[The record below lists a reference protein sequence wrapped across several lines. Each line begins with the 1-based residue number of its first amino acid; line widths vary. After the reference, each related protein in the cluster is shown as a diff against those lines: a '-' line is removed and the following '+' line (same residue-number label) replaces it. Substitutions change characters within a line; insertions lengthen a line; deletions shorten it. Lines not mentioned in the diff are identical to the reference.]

1 MGMSQKQIDATV
13 QATGRVN
20 IFEGSIRAGKTFS
33 WLLIM
38 LAKVMVAGPHGA
50 IVIVGK
56 NRDAIYRN
64 VFEPIETIAT
74 FAMFAPHV
82 IYRQGSPTARIFG
95 KVVHVIGAN
104 DAKAENKIR
113 GMTVQLAFLDE
124 VTILHVDFFKQLLGR
139 MSVPGAQ
146 MFGTT
151 NPDSPAHWLKTEY
164 LDRIG
169 VPVDDGEDAL
179 PDWRR
184 FHFTIDDN
192 PSLEES
198 YKDSLRREY
207 TGLWFR
213 RFILGEWVAAE
224 GAIWDMFDEDKH
236 VIPYYAMP
244 PLAELVAV
252 GLDYGTTNPTHAI
265 LLGLTAEKTPRLIAV
280 DEWRYVAK
288 AAESRWTD
296 SQLSEGL
303 RGWLAK
309 VNTEHGMLPRWVF
322 VDPSAASF
330 HTQLRTDRVQGLTPA
345 ENDVAYGLRT
355 VANLFAQNQLLV
367 TDRCAG
373 LITEIPGYSW
383 DPKATEKGE
392 DKPIKV
398 ADHGCDGLRYA
409 VTTSERH
416 WHHYLNPA

>member
-1 MGMSQKQIDATV
+1 MTAAGMSQKQIDATV
-13 QATGRVN
+13 HATGRVN

-38 LAKVMVAGPHGA
+38 LAKIACAGPHGA

-64 VFEPIETIAT
+64 VFEPIETIAV
-74 FAMFAPHV
+74 FALFAPHV

-95 KVVHVIGAN
+95 RTVHVIGAN

-124 VTILHVDFFKQLLGR
+124 VTILHIDFFKQLLGR

-151 NPDSPAHWLKTEY
+151 NPDSPGHWLKREY
-164 LDRIG
+164 LDRLH
-169 VPVDDGEDAL
+169 EL

-192 PSLEES
+192 PSLDEA

-224 GAIWDMFDEDKH
+224 GAIYDAFDETVH
-236 VIPYYAMP
+236 VLPADDLP
-244 PLAELVAV
+244 PLAELIAI
-252 GLDYGTTNPTHAI
+252 GADYGTTNPTHAVA
-265 LLGLTAEKTPRLIAV
+265 LALTDEPRPRLVVV
-280 DEWRYVAK
+280 DEWRYVAGS
-288 AAESRWTD
+288 AESRWTD

-303 RGWLAK
+303 RSWLADL
-309 VNTEHGMLPRWVF
+309 TQRLGMTPRWTF
-322 VDPSAASF
+322 IDPAAASF
-330 HTQLRTDRVQGLTPA
+330 FTQLRVDGVQGLTHA
-345 ENDVAYGLRT
+345 NNDVGYGIRT
-355 VANLFAQNQLLV
+355 VANLLAQQRLIIADTCTHLL
-367 TDRCAG
+367 
-373 LITEIPGYSW
+373 TEIPGYSW

-392 DKPIKV
+392 DRPIKV
-398 ADHGCDGLRYA
+398 ADHGLDALRYS
-409 VTTSERH
+409 VVTSERY
-416 WHHYLNPA
+416 WHGRLRAA

>member
-1 MGMSQKQIDATV
+1 MTLPEVGMSQKQIDATV
-13 QATGRVN
+13 RATGRVN

-38 LAKVMVAGPHGA
+38 LVKIMNAGPMGA

-64 VFEPIETIAT
+64 VFEPIETIAV
-74 FAMFAPHV
+74 FAVFAPAV
-82 IYRQGSPTARIFG
+82 VYRQGAATAKIFG
-95 KVVHVIGAN
+95 RTVHVIGAN

-124 VTILHVDFFKQLLGR
+124 VTILHIDFFKQLLGR

-151 NPDSPAHWLKTEY
+151 NPDSPGHWLKKDY
-164 LDRIG
+164 LDRLA
-169 VPVDDGEDAL
+169 AL

-192 PSLEES
+192 PSLDEA
-198 YKDSLRREY
+198 YKESLRREY
-207 TGLWFR
+207 TGLWYR

-224 GAIWDMFDEDKH
+224 GAIYDMFDEAVH
-236 VIPYYAMP
+236 VIAYETMP
-244 PLAELVAV
+244 PLAELIAV
-252 GLDYGTTNPTHAI
+252 GLDYGTTNPTHAVLI
-265 LLGLTAEKTPRLIAV
+265 GITAEPVPRLIVV
-280 DEWRYVAK
+280 DEWRYVAGT
-288 AAESRWTD
+288 AESRWTD

-303 RGWLAK
+303 RTWLTK
-309 VNTEHGMLPRWVF
+309 VQAEHGTAPRWVF
-322 VDPSAASF
+322 VDPAAASF
-330 HTQLRTDRVQGLTPA
+330 HTQLRADRVQGVTHA
-345 ENDVAYGLRT
+345 ENDVAYGIRT
-355 VANLFAQNQLLV
+355 VANLLARNRMV
-367 TDRCAG
+367 ITDRCPA
-373 LITEIPGYSW
+373 LIAEVPGYSW

-398 ADHGCDGLRYA
+398 ADHGLDGWRYA
-409 VTTSERH
+409 VTTSERY
-416 WHHYLNPA
+416 WRNRLAA